1 MPKETGDNKNIIGD
15 LRGKFD
21 PHYKLASNV
30 KGIEKG
36 LGIEV
41 AQIHKTLS
49 KSFAMQRKTLVRV
62 LGLEKRVDALEVS
75 KIPKLRVSKRKL
87 NASSS
92 LLAPIEKSSAIGEED
107 TFDTPTKTATAQ
119 GIVESSPLPSNNDN
133 KKKLK
138 ISKIKGS
145 LLSGSLSSKEPKT
158 DELLKDDT
166 SGKDNN
172 LEKRVDS
179 NEKKI
184 STIKRILQIRKDDQ
198 SLVEI
203 NSILQ
208 DIGNA
213 LALDFSNRITQKQ
226 DEISNLRSSAESKR
240 RDGIES
246 GLESVNKISAKVG
259 NAFSAVTA
267 PAKNI
272 LDKIVGFFGNL
283 AAGFVADKAFKW
295 LANNKEAVT
304 GFFKFL
310 ADHGQKL
317 LIGLGVLIGGVI
329 VVKIV
334 RAIIKVVRFVKGVVR
349 AVHRAFRIGRVFVKR
364 TLPRLLKQAL
374 AIIKRLGSLGKGL
387 WKGLKGAGK
396 GAINLGKSG
405 IKGIKGAAK
414 GAKAL
419 VKGGGKGL
427 LKGLGKA
434 GGKGL
439 LKKIPIVGLG
449 MGAAFAVGRLLQSPP
464 DWMGAALEL
473 GSGAA
478 SMIPGA
484 GTALSVALDAGSM
497 VRDMKGNQ
505 AAGEVDAVEKD
516 YKSVVN
522 TATSMN
528 FSRSVR
534 SSSNLQLPSKGGVT
548 VMDAI
553 KLSDSA
559 RQQPGLDSSGGGDS
573 MPMINSQDAS
583 NSYVVDVAKDLL
595 GIIV

>member
-36 LGIEV
+36 LGIKV
-41 AQIHKTLS
+41 SQIHKTLS

-62 LGLEKRVDALEVS
+62 LGLEKRVDVLEVS

-87 NASSS
+87 NVSSS
-92 LLAPIEKSSAIGEED
+92 LLDPIEKSSAIGEED
-107 TFDTPTKTATAQ
+107 TFDTSTKTVTAQ
-119 GIVESSPLPSNNDN
+119 GIVESSPLSPDN
-133 KKKLK
+133 EKKLK

-145 LLSGSLSSKEPKT
+145 LLSSSLSSKEPKT

-166 SGKDNN
+166 SGKDNK

-184 STIKRILQIRKDDQ
+184 STIKRILQIRKEDQ
-198 SLVEI
+198 SQSLMEI
-203 NSILQ
+203 TSIIK

-213 LALDFSNRITQKQ
+213 LALDFSNRITQRN
-226 DEISNLRSSAESKR
+226 DEISDLRSSAESKR
-240 RDGIES
+240 RGGIES
-246 GLESVNKISAKVG
+246 GLEAVNKVSTKVG

-283 AAGFVADKAFKW
+283 AAGFVTDKAFKW

-304 GFFKFL
+304 AFFKFL
-310 ADHGQKL
+310 QDHGQKL

-334 RAIIKVVRFVKGVVR
+334 KTIIKVVRFVKGVVR
-349 AVHRAFRIGRVFVKR
+349 AVHRAFRIGRVFVTR

-449 MGAAFAVGRLLQSPP
+449 MGAAFAAGRLLQSPP

-497 VRDMKGNQ
+497 ARDMKGNQ

-522 TATSMN
+522 TATNMD

-559 RQQPGLDSSGGGDS
+559 RQQPGLDSSGSGDS

-583 NSYVVDVAKDLL
+583 NSYVVDVARDLL